1 MHTSSARYATSAVLI
16 LSCRWEP
23 PEPTGHLLPLEELRN
38 KIEAAN
44 KEHARK
50 GNVKISGRTMYVCTF
65 GRTVCPAY
73 RVVYRCSIVCHTLP
87 YTCSLV
93 KSGSSGIGSQTT
105 GTHPS
110 NVEVQAA
117 PGPGDPAPINKPT
130 IAADASLPVDD
141 KAKEGPLSPATKL
154 YNKAKDFIGGQ
165 SNGSDAHWVLKP
177 RRVHAALNS
186 GVKSLAETSKIVMTG
201 WLGDVVDVT
210 GEKIGSGS
218 LSQEK
223 RQQLEQGFQEVSLE
237 DDDTGIR
244 CVPVW
249 MEDST
254 ASSFYNDYCKS
265 FLWPTFHYLGLPDH
279 QDKEKQERA
288 WKAYY
293 EANVAYAE
301 KVAELYQEGDL
312 VSLYNDASNTP
323 TDARHDRFGFR
334 TTTSC

>member
-1 MHTSSARYATSAVLI
+1 M
-16 LSCRWEP
+16 
-23 PEPTGHLLPLEELRN
+23 
-38 KIEAAN
+38 
-44 KEHARK
+44 
-50 GNVKISGRTMYVCTF
+50 
-65 GRTVCPAY
+65 
-73 RVVYRCSIVCHTLP
+73 VCHTLP

-93 KSGSSGIGSQTT
+93 KPGSKATGCETT
-105 GTHPS
+105 GKHAS

-117 PGPGDPAPINKPT
+117 PGPGDALNNNAT
-130 IAADASLPVDD
+130 ISADATLPADE

-154 YNKAKDFIGGQ
+154 YNKAKDLITGQ
-165 SNGSDAHWVLKP
+165 SDGAEPHWVLKP

-201 WLGDVVDVT
+201 WLGDVVDAN

-218 LSQEK
+218 LSKEK
-223 RQQLEQGFQEVSLE
+223 RQQLEQGFKEVSLE
-237 DDDTGIR
+237 GDDYTGIE

-301 KVAELYQEGDL
+301 KVAEIYQEGDL
-312 VSLYNDASNTP
+312 VCASNKLGLSSGLTQVIS
-323 TDARHDRFGFR
+323 RRFGCK
-334 TTTSC
+334 TTISCLYHGCFVRSSPLRLSGSSCTHPSRLASSSAVCPEGSIS